1 MGDIYGSNFFFA
13 HFENSNFGQFAIF
26 LANLRYFWPWR
37 SSEGPKGPDLVPT
50 ATGWSDWV
58 NYIHIMCSGPLWDLY
73 GTPGASKRAHFGP
86 ERPFW
91 EPRRSSV
98 GPGGSDLV
106 PTAAVWSTWVGLM
119 ATTHFGL
126 VSGLFRAPGGSK
138 RAPFG
143 PKCPFSAKLR
153 PLAATIRPNIN
164 PKCVVTMSLT
174 QADQLAAV
182 GTKSGPLGPSDDL
195 RGLQK
200 GHFGPKRALLGAQ
213 KRPDTRPKCVVTMIT
228 SLSDQSAAVGT
239 NSGPPGPTE
248 DLRGHQKGLSGPK

>member
-1 MGDIYGSNFFFA
+1 MIPTTPDWPAWVGFMVTT
-13 HFENSNFGQFAIF
+13 HF
-26 LANLRYFWPWR
+26 
-37 SSEGPKGPDLVPT
+37 DLV
-50 ATGWSDWV
+50 TGPFWA
-58 NYIHIMCSGPLWDLY
+58 Y
-73 GTPGASKRAHFGP
+73 GGSKRAHFGP

-126 VSGLFRAPGGSK
+126 VSGLFRAPVGSK
-138 RAPFG
+138 MAPFG

-153 PLAATIRPNIN
+153 PLTATIRPNIN

-200 GHFGPKRALLGAQ
+200 GHFGPKRALLGPPGAQ
-213 KRPDTRPKCVVTMIT
+213 GRPNTGAKCVVTIT
-228 SLSDQSAAVGT
+228 PTQSD
-239 NSGPPGPTE
+239 
-248 DLRGHQKGLSGPK
+248 